1 MCAVNQ
7 GNKKDLM
14 SVWTQTPQKYVDGVE
29 LKGKVDDLAKEDAML
44 TGRKDYFMSLL
55 QFVGQSFTFI
65 YCIKASAAILILMAP
80 VSGTVR

>member
-29 LKGKVDDLAKEDAML
+29 LKEKWM
-44 TGRKDYFMSLL
+44 T
-55 QFVGQSFTFI
+55 
-65 YCIKASAAILILMAP
+65 
-80 VSGTVR
+80 